1 MAVLADS
8 EVGRGDIRNQWSSFF
23 VAGVMF
29 LHERERTNAFFI
41 CDVEDVPAALIRIV
55 MARVFRCLIWV

>member
-8 EVGRGDIRNQWSSFF
+8 EVGRGDIRKKWSSFF
-23 VAGVMF
+23 AAGVMF

-41 CDVEDVPAALIRIV
+41 CDVEAVPATLIRIV
-55 MARVFRCLIWV
+55 MGRVYRCLIWV